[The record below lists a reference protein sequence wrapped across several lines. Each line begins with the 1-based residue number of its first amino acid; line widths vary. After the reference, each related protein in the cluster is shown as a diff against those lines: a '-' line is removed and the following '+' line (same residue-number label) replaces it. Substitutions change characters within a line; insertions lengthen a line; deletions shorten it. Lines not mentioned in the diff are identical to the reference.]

1 MGREGHVVF
10 IFSPAQRTRMHNWEM
25 VVHFQ
30 VHGSGKTLFGDG
42 FAIWYT
48 KERAETGEEEGVWWV
63 GRGRGAGVWRE
74 RCWVC
79 GGGGER
85 CWMCGGGGERC
96 SVTVVAVIRVMYIV

>member
-1 MGREGHVVF
+1 MIGGEGHVVF

-48 KERAETGEEEGVWWV
+48 KERAETGEEE
-63 GRGRGAGVWRE
+63 
-74 RCWVC
+74 
-79 GGGGER
+79 
-85 CWMCGGGGERC
+85 
-96 SVTVVAVIRVMYIV
+96 